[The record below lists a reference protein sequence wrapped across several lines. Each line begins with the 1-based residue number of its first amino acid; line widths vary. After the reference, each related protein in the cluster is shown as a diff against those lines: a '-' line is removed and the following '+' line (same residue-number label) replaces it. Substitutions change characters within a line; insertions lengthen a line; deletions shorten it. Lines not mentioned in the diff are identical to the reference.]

1 MICFQKMDR
10 DMDAVSQNS
19 TVTDYTTN
27 TDDDGG
33 KRKVHKKIVYHG

>member
-1 MICFQKMDR
+1 MDF
-10 DMDAVSQNS
+10 DITSQNS
-19 TVTDYTTN
+19 TVTDCTTN